1 MTECTTEMNE
11 THDNAQ
17 VRVRR
22 EKLAQWREATQAF
35 PNHFKRCHLAA
46 ELHEQYQAHS
56 NEALEQSPVSVII
69 AGRIM
74 MQRLM
79 GKASFLSLQ
88 DMSGRMQV
96 YLKQEWLPADVF
108 EETKKW
114 DIGDIV
120 GVKGV
125 LFQTKTGEL
134 TVRVEQIELLTKSLR
149 PLPDK
154 YHGLQDQEIKYRQ
167 RYVDLI
173 MDEKARHVFTTRVK
187 LIQALREFFIERQF
201 LEVETPMMQVLA
213 GGANAK
219 PFMTHHNALDIPL
232 FLRISPELYL
242 KRLVVG
248 GFERVFEINRNFR
261 NEGLST
267 RHNPEFT
274 MIEFY
279 QAYADYV
286 DLMDLTEELFRS
298 LAQKVLGTLVVSYAG
313 KDIDLSQ
320 PFARL
325 SVKQAVKK
333 HNPSFDIAKANDRDY
348 MVQFAK
354 QLHIKVEDSWGPGKI
369 LIEIFDE
376 TAESELAYPTFITEY
391 PTEISPLAR
400 KNDKDPTITDRFELF
415 IGGKEI
421 ANGFSELN
429 DPEDQAARLRA
440 QADEKAH
447 GDEEA
452 MIYDADYVMA
462 LEYGLPPTA
471 GEGIGIDRLVMFFTD
486 THSIKDVILFPH
498 LKPLG

>member
-1 MTECTTEMNE
+1 MTECTIDMNE
-11 THDNAQ
+11 SHDNAAM
-17 VRVRR
+17 RVRR
-22 EKLAQWREATQAF
+22 EKLMQWREVTQAF
-35 PNHFKRCHLAA
+35 PNHFKRCHLALP
-46 ELHEQYQAHS
+46 LHEQYHAHT
-56 NEALEQSPVSVII
+56 NEQLEAEPVSVTI

-96 YLKQEWLPADVF
+96 YLKQEWLSAELF

-120 GVKGV
+120 GVRGT

-134 TVRVEQIELLTKSLR
+134 TVRVDHIELLTKALR

-173 MDEKARHVFTTRVK
+173 MDEKTRHVFTARIK

-219 PFMTHHNALDIPL
+219 PFTTHHNALDIPL

-279 QAYADYV
+279 QAYADYT
-286 DLMDLTEELFRS
+286 DLMDLTEELFRT
-298 LAQKVLGTLVVSYAG
+298 LAQKVMGTLVISYAG
-313 KDIDLSQ
+313 RDFDLSK
-320 PFARL
+320 PFTRL
-325 SVKQAVKK
+325 SVKEAVKK
-333 HNPSFDIAKANDRDY
+333 YNPTFDVTKANDRDY

-354 QLHIKVEDSWGPGKI
+354 QLHIKPEDSWGTGKI
-369 LIEIFDE
+369 LIEIFDA
-376 TAESELAYPTFITEY
+376 TAESSLEQPTFITEY

-415 IGGKEI
+415 ICGREI

-440 QADEKAH
+440 QADEKAQ

-452 MIYDADYVMA
+452 MIYDADYVTA

-486 THSIKDVILFPH
+486 SHSIKDVILFPH
-498 LKPLG
+498 MKPLD